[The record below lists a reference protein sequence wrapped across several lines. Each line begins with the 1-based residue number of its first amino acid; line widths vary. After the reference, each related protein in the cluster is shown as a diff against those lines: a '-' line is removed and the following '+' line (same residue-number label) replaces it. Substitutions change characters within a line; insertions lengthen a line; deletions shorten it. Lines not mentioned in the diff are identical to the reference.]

1 MTKRPKTTA
10 DIIPIDIEKRGKS
23 LRDIPPFPYDPK
35 ALAKISKISAIKDI
49 NTRAEQCVLAG
60 VNAEHEDGRRL
71 LKSCCRGGGVYQD
84 LCRLRLQ
91 MFIDMRRLD
100 AAALR
105 RQFSILTTG
114 KKKILAAGQRV
125 EYLDDRLFLL
135 CNFLRND
142 PTALP
147 SEFCATLEVL
157 SDSADLDG
165 PRYGYGA
172 SSYAGAARW
181 VRGWLGR
188 QIK

>member
-1 MTKRPKTTA
+1 
-10 DIIPIDIEKRGKS
+10 
-23 LRDIPPFPYDPK
+23 
-35 ALAKISKISAIKDI
+35 
-49 NTRAEQCVLAG
+49 
-60 VNAEHEDGRRL
+60 
-71 LKSCCRGGGVYQD
+71 
-84 LCRLRLQ
+84 

-147 SEFCATLEVL
+147 SEFCATLEAL

>member
-1 MTKRPKTTA
+1 MTKRPKPTA
-10 DIIPIDIEKRGKS
+10 DIIPIEIEKRGKS

-84 LCRLRLQ
+84 LCRLR
-91 MFIDMRRLD
+91 RLD

-135 CNFLRND
+135 CKFLRND

-147 SEFCATLEVL
+147 SEFCATLEAL

-165 PRYGYGA
+165 
-172 SSYAGAARW
+172 
-181 VRGWLGR
+181 
-188 QIK
+188 